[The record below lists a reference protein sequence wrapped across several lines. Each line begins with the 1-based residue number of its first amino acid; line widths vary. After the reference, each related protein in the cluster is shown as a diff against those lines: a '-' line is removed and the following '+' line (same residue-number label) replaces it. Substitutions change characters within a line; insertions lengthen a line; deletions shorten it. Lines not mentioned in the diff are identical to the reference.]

1 MYIPSKPLLEETRL
15 SLLAVIEQD
24 LAMADVRLEDARER
38 ELQQREKMR
47 RPRSV
52 SDRGAA
58 RALLLQHHK
67 TVQLFEIDFE
77 TLVRARK
84 RALDSW
90 W

>member
-1 MYIPSKPLLEETRL
+1 MYILKPLFEETRF

-38 ELQQREKMR
+38 ELQHRKRVR
-47 RPRSV
+47 RFRSE

-58 RALLLQHHK
+58 RALLIQYHQ
-67 TVQLFEIDFE
+67 TIELFEIAFE

-84 RALDSW
+84 RALDTW
-90 W
+90 R

>member
-38 ELQQREKMR
+38 ELQQSKRMR
-47 RPRSV
+47 QFRSE

-58 RALLLQHHK
+58 RALLIQYHK
-67 TVQLFEIDFE
+67 TVELFEIAFE
-77 TLVRARK
+77 TLIRARK
-84 RALDSW
+84 RALYSW